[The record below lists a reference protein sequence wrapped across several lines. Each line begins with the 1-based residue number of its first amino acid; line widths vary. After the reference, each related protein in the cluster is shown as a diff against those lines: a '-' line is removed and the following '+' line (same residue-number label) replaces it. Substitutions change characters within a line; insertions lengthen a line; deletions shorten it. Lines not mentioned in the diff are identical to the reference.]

1 MKTIWQALKSNI
13 LFLVTYR
20 RNMRRL
26 REEERDLD
34 MERQLLEFEMWM
46 TLHAAQ
52 KERRASNAH

>member
-13 LFLVTYR
+13 LFLITYR
-20 RNMRRL
+20 RNMRQL

-46 TLHAAQ
+46 TLHTAK
-52 KERRASNAH
+52 KERMASNAH